1 MIRILA
7 RYVFREI
14 LSSALLGSVLAT
26 GVIFLQR
33 VDKLF
38 EVLVRSAVT
47 AKTVLYL
54 FALAMPPVLPYTIP
68 FGVLVGIL
76 IGLGRMASDS
86 EITAMR
92 AAGVSSR
99 KVIAPVVAFACLAGA
114 AAAFCSLRLAPL
126 AIRESTQ
133 LINDL
138 LSTQVS
144 AEIQPRVFDE
154 SFPNTIVYVGDV
166 RTGALVLWRDV
177 FLADV
182 TPPEQRKSGM
192 QDQAEGPLITVA
204 REAIAMP
211 DPAHNRIQLSLRDAG
226 SHEMGKDGVA
236 HDISFPR
243 GEQALEVSPPSQ
255 VRVLPSSEMNTRQLW
270 YYRGPDWI
278 EASVELHRRMSLPL
292 ACLALALV
300 GIPLG
305 ISSRKGGKS
314 SGYVTAVVLA
324 FFCYH
329 LASITLIGVAKQ
341 RTLPVPVAVWLPNFA
356 FALAGL
362 VFIARMERP
371 GDRDLLGGITG
382 RFAALVGTL
391 KSSVAGTA
399 GERRRPSGRR
409 LPLLPQILDT
419 YVLSKF
425 LFYLAVVLASFVSM
439 TLVYNF
445 FELMGDI
452 IRNKIPLF
460 KVFTYL
466 LFLTPSL
473 IYTTLPISV
482 LVAVLVTFG
491 VLTKQNEVTAFKA
504 CGVSLHRLA
513 LPVLISSAVC
523 SVGLFAFDHYY
534 VPGANRKQDALR
546 NEIKGRA
553 TQTYYR
559 PDRKW
564 IFGAGPRIFYYRYFD
579 LSEKMMMG
587 VSVFE
592 LDPGT
597 FHMTRQ
603 ISAQQ
608 ARWSPSLKT
617 WIFESGWSSDFRGT
631 RRVSYNAFAANTFP
645 ELTEAPDYFL
655 TEAMQDKQMNFRQ
668 LDRYIGD
675 LQQRGFDTVKLR
687 VQFYRKFSV
696 PLFALIMALLAVPF
710 SFLVGNRG
718 AMAGV
723 GVSIVIAISYWGV
736 GTLFEKIGDVNQLP
750 PSVAAWSPDAVFSLA
765 GLYLLL
771 RLRS

>member
-1 MIRILA
+1 VIRILG

-14 LSSALLGSVLAT
+14 LSSALLGTLLAT
-26 GVIFLQR
+26 CVIFLQR

-38 EVLVRSAVT
+38 EVLVRSTVT

-76 IGLGRMASDS
+76 IGLGRMSSDS

-99 KVIAPVVAFACLAGA
+99 KVIAPVLAFACLAASA
-114 AAAFCSLRLAPL
+114 AGFCSLRLAPL

-133 LINDL
+133 VINDL
-138 LSTQVS
+138 LATQVS

-154 SFPNTIVYVGDV
+154 SFPNTIVYVNDV
-166 RTGALVLWRDV
+166 RPGTVVLWRDV

-192 QDQAEGPLITVA
+192 QDKADGPLITVA
-204 REAIAMP
+204 REAIALP
-211 DPAHNRIQLSLRDAG
+211 DPAHNRIQLSLRDAS

-243 GEQALEVSPPSQ
+243 GEQALEVSPPGQ
-255 VRVLPSSEMNTRQLW
+255 VKVVPSREMNTRQLW

-278 EASVELHRRMSLPL
+278 EASIELHSRMALPL
-292 ACLALALV
+292 ACLTMALV

-305 ISSRKGGKS
+305 VSSRKGGKS

-341 RTLPVPVAVWLPNFA
+341 RTLPVPLAVWLPNYA

-362 VFIARMERP
+362 IFIGRMERP
-371 GDRDLLGGITG
+371 GDRDLLGSISARIARVFEKLKTG
-382 RFAALVGTL
+382 LPGKERPRAAGW
-391 KSSVAGTA
+391 
-399 GERRRPSGRR
+399 R
-409 LPLLPQILDT
+409 LPLLPQIVDT
-419 YVLSKF
+419 YILSNF
-425 LFYLAVVLASFVSM
+425 LFYLAIVLASFVSM

-452 IRNKIPLF
+452 IRNKIALLE
-460 KVFTYL
+460 VFTYL
-466 LFLTPSL
+466 VFLTPSL
-473 IYTTLPISV
+473 IYVTLPISV
-482 LVAVLVTFG
+482 LVSVLVTFG

-513 LPVLISSAVC
+513 LPVLIISGVC

-534 VPGANRKQDALR
+534 VPGANRRQDALR
-546 NEIKGRA
+546 NKIKGRA

-564 IFGAGPRIFYYRYFD
+564 IFGAGQRIFYYQYFD
-579 LSEKMMMG
+579 TSEKMMVG

-592 LDPGT
+592 LEPDT

-603 ISAQQ
+603 ISAER
-608 ARWSPSLKT
+608 AHWSPVLKT
-617 WIFESGWSSDFRGT
+617 WIFENGWSSDFRGT
-631 RRVSYNAFAANTFP
+631 RRVSYNAFAANTFS

-668 LDRYIGD
+668 LDRYIRD
-675 LQQRGFDTVKLR
+675 LQQRGFDTVRLR

-723 GVSIVIAISYWGV
+723 GVSIAIAVSYWGI